1 MNRRKFLRNTTFAS
15 TPLLAGCII
24 NTEDI
29 DINDNGTTTNE
40 KQTVF
45 DSNSPL
51 VEYLDTRPY
60 EGEEN
65 ITNTIV
71 SIDDPSCPFC
81 SQFREQ
87 EYPELYEQY
96 IDTGEL
102 NFYSI
107 LVDYISE
114 WSQTGIQ
121 YLEYVNQEYSNE
133 LYFEFLEKFYAETS
147 QSSTISDIENI
158 SEQFASENEINY
170 TDMQNSVEE
179 EEYREL
185 LDNIISNVRDSAGI
199 TTTPTFAIFIDGELI
214 TELSGLQSVETFE
227 QLFNF

>member
-1 MNRRKFLRNTTFAS
+1 MNRRNFLRNAVFAS
-15 TPLLAGCII
+15 TPLLAGCNM
-24 NTEDI
+24 NTET
-29 DINDNGTTTNE
+29 NDSTTKE
-40 KQTVF
+40 RTVF

-51 VEYLDTRPY
+51 VEYLDTRPVEGY
-60 EGEEN
+60 EN
-65 ITNTIV
+65 ASNTII

-81 SQFREQ
+81 AQFRTR
-87 EYPELYEQY
+87 EYPELYEKY
-96 IDTGEL
+96 IDTDEL
-102 NFYSI
+102 SFYSV

-121 YLEYVNQEYSNE
+121 YLEYVNQEYSDE
-133 LYFEFLEKFYAETS
+133 LYFEFLEKFYDETS